1 LKMGVKQI
9 FAKHFFSLHKAGIS
23 SVLLR

>member
-9 FAKHFFSLHKAGIS
+9 FAKHLFSLNNAGIS